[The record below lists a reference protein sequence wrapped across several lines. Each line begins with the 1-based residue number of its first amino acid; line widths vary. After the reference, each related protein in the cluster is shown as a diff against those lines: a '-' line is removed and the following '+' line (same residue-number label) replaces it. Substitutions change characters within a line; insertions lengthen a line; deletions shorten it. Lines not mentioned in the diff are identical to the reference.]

1 MKTLFS
7 EYADAL
13 FVALVSMLCV
23 TIFISIILT
32 DLIGVNLELVD
43 MSLKPVYIES
53 EINPVTIS
61 VFEGKDILVNVGDDL
76 DYSSRIEAFN
86 SKGEDIRDYVT
97 VIGFDSSDVGEKE
110 ILYQLNYNGET
121 RAIKAKLRVVNER
134 EEVSS

>member
-13 FVALVSMLCV
+13 FVALASMLCV
-23 TIFISIILT
+23 TIFISIIFT

-76 DYSSRIEAFN
+76 DYSSRIE
-86 SKGEDIRDYVT
+86 E
-97 VIGFDSSDVGEKE
+97 IG
-110 ILYQLNYNGET
+110 
-121 RAIKAKLRVVNER
+121 RAHV
-134 EEVSS
+134 